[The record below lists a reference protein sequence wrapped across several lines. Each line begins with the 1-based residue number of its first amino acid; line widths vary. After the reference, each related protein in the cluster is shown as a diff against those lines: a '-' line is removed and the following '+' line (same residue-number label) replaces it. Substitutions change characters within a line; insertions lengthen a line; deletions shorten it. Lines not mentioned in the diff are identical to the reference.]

1 MSLLDRLAS
10 RFSSASMQAGVK
22 VHPHQFRHNFA
33 HTWLDRG
40 GAEGD
45 LMQLAGWRSAQMLRR
60 YGASAAASRARRS
73 YDRVMGG

>member
-33 HTWLDRG
+33 HTWLDR
-40 GAEGD
+40 
-45 LMQLAGWRSAQMLRR
+45 AGWRSAQMLRR